1 MQREFTDVL
10 LHFRRNPVALMRDIA
25 EIYLRIE
32 VTPKDQRYR
41 RFLWKTLNQER
52 APDEYEFNRVVFGVN
67 SSLFQAQF
75 VAHMYAE
82 KHKDEFRIA
91 TEIVLK
97 ATYVGDSMDS
107 VVDESQ
113 GIKLYEE
120 LNQLWSRAGMH
131 THKWLSN
138 STKVLERIPAESRA
152 SEVHIASNGLPMVK
166 TLGVTWLPGGDVFT
180 FNTNPPEKEFP
191 LTKRNFLKKIT
202 KLFDPVGFLAL
213 VIIRAKILLQE
224 MWAAG
229 MDWDDLFL
237 GDLASKARKWFKEL
251 EDLPTIKVP
260 RCIRLGQDK
269 KMLSQTLHTFVDA
282 SQDAY
287 GGAVVYSRASIQQQY
302 P

>member
-1 MQREFTDVL
+1 M
-10 LHFRRNPVALMRDIA
+10 
-25 EIYLRIE
+25 
-32 VTPKDQRYR
+32 
-41 RFLWKTLNQER
+41 NQER

-180 FNTNPPEKEFP
+180 FNANPPEKEFP

-251 EDLPTIKVP
+251 KDLPTIKVP